1 MRLYHWLDFLFSYF
15 MQKFFTARIKK
26 IWAQLALLSVELIIV
41 LILFFL
47 AILGFVYLAYE
58 VFHVKK
64 DVIDFRI
71 FDFLSRHVSNVRTD
85 VMVFITFF
93 ATHTFLI
100 PANLILIAYFLFI
113 KRHRWYSIKIPVV
126 AIGSVIIM
134 ASLKLFFSRPRPLTP
149 LLEAV
154 RGFSFPSGHAMSSV
168 TFYGLLMYI
177 VWHEVANKVLKWSL
191 ITFFALFIL
200 AIGFSRIYLRVHYAS
215 DVLAG
220 FAMGAIWLVISL
232 WTMTRIEKYT
242 RKEIAPQVEETVPSS

>member
-1 MRLYHWLDFLFSYF
+1 MRKFLA
-15 MQKFFTARIKK
+15 TRIKK
-26 IWAQLALLSVELIIV
+26 LWAELALLSVELIII

-47 AILGFVYLAYE
+47 AIIGFAYLAYE

-64 DVIDFRI
+64 DVIDFKI
-71 FDFLSRHVSNVRTD
+71 FDFLTRYVTD
-85 VMVFITFF
+85 LNTDIMVFITFF

-100 PANLILIAYFLFI
+100 PANLLLIAYFLFI
-113 KRHRWYSIKIPVV
+113 KRHRWYSIKVPVV
-126 AIGSVIIM
+126 AIGSVVIM
-134 ASLKLFFSRPRPLTP
+134 SSLKLFFSRPRPLTP

-177 VWHEVANKVLKWSL
+177 VWHEVANKALKWSL
-191 ITFFALFIL
+191 IVLLALFIL
-200 AIGFSRIYLRVHYAS
+200 AIGFSRVYLRVHYAS

-232 WTMTRIEKYT
+232 WAVTRIEKFT
-242 RKEIAPQVEETVPSS
+242 RKEIAPQISGVGIKSQV